1 MSKVKRLKRKRA
13 LQKKANIR
21 QMAFQKKWGTGLKP
35 RRSLKD
41 MSRNHLDVLQNI
53 EFILLSEYENDESID
68 DSIVAEA
75 LIAAVLNTV
84 PDDDCAQF
92 LRERLEGIREVRP
105 DVSDDI
111 WRDGLRTVLQ
121 SVLRHSSLKPGCR
134 WYLDFVSGAVS
145 FDTVEGTEF

>member
-21 QMAFQKKWGTGLKP
+21 QMAFQKKWGTSLKP
-35 RRSLKD
+35 RRSLKN
-41 MSRNHLDVLQNI
+41 MTRNYLDVLQNI
-53 EFILLSEYENDESID
+53 EFILLSEYENDVSID

-75 LIAAVLNTV
+75 LRAAVLNTN
-84 PDDDCAQF
+84 PDDETAQF
-92 LRERLEGIREVRP
+92 LKERLEEISDVRS

-134 WYLDFVSGAVS
+134 WYLDFVSDAVS
-145 FDTVEGTEF
+145 FNPVEGTEF